1 MCSPELSDFETAI
14 WQSFP
19 QDSVL
24 VLGITS
30 VNQNQIN
37 QFVTETGI
45 TYPILQ
51 DESTGGGFG
60 GVTYDEYYIPNQG
73 SPYPRDFI
81 VDQNGILVYA
91 NNEVDTEYMIYILD
105 ELLSEEDLGT
115 DDYGFIPSR
124 YELFP
129 SFPNPFNPTTTI
141 PFNIPVETRFITS
154 LRIFDIT
161 ARVVETLLN
170 EKLIAG
176 EHEVVWDAS
185 GFSSGIYFLRL
196 QSGSNFQTQKL
207 ILLK

>member
-1 MCSPELSDFETAI
+1 
-14 WQSFP
+14 
-19 QDSVL
+19 
-24 VLGITS
+24 
-30 VNQNQIN
+30 
-37 QFVTETGI
+37 
-45 TYPILQ
+45 
-51 DESTGGGFG
+51 
-60 GVTYDEYYIPNQG
+60 
-73 SPYPRDFI
+73 
-81 VDQNGILVYA
+81 
-91 NNEVDTEYMIYILD
+91 MIYILD

-141 PFNIPVETRFITS
+141 RFNIPVETRFITS

-185 GFSSGIYFLRL
+185 GFSSGIYFVRL
-196 QSGSNFQTQKL
+196 QTGSNFQTQKL

>member
-1 MCSPELSDFETAI
+1 M
-14 WQSFP
+14 
-19 QDSVL
+19 
-24 VLGITS
+24 
-30 VNQNQIN
+30 
-37 QFVTETGI
+37 
-45 TYPILQ
+45 
-51 DESTGGGFG
+51 
-60 GVTYDEYYIPNQG
+60 TYDEYYIPNQG

-115 DDYGFIPSR
+115 YDYGFIPFR
-124 YELFP
+124 FELFP
-129 SFPNPFNPTTTI
+129 SFPNPFNPSTTI
-141 PFNIPVETRFITS
+141 QFNIPVETRFISS